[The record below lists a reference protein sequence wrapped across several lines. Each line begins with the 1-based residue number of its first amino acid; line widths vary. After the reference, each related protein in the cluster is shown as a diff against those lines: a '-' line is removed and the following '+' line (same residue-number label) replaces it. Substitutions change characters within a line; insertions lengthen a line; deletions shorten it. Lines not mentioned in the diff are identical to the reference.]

1 MAVLTYTK
9 AGAKATTAA
18 KLDKKVFA
26 VEVKSHDLLKQAYV
40 AHLAN
45 GRENFAVAKSRGEV
59 RGGGAKP
66 WRQKGTGRARFGSSR
81 NPIWRGGGAAFG
93 PTGQENYSHKLS
105 TKSKRTALRQALTL
119 ASTENRIKV
128 IEDIN
133 LADGKVKPLVNILNK
148 IDSTGRILIV
158 VEQKN
163 EKSNRASNNLKNVN
177 VVQAKNLNIFSIL
190 NADQIVITKGA
201 LNIVHEWLGGK
212 DE

>member
-1 MAVLTYTK
+1 VAVLTYTK

>member
-1 MAVLTYTK
+1 VAVLTYTK

-119 ASTENRIKV
+119 ASTENSIKV